1 MCNMSKD
8 DKDYQE
14 LLNRISDIDNNIIK
28 LNFEMGSYKED
39 MSVVKESME
48 KLVIYIERTRENDDK
63 IRILFSKLNKIE
75 NEGTKNCPVSI
86 EKINRLKER
95 IDRLDRYLV
104 YAMLTIIFQLLIL
117 LLHFLDPRI
126 PL

>member
-1 MCNMSKD
+1 MSKD